1 MSLKNV
7 VVALLLVVA
16 APLHASPSAEWL
28 NAPGALAEYAEESV
42 FGGRVALYRA
52 GPAKAEAV
60 VLVHGLGKAAARDWA
75 RVMPA
80 LAQRYRVYALDL
92 PGFGESDKGNH
103 LYTPD
108 NFARVLESVL
118 EKRVPRPFT
127 LIGHSMGG
135 AVALAYAAEYPQ
147 RLSRLVLVDSAGVLH
162 RSVYA
167 EFLARVGAQRAIGM
181 DSPWFESVVRAIQ
194 IRAENW
200 PLRGELALERAG
212 VRRRFLRGDP
222 SAISAFAMVEH
233 DFSRTLREISVPTLI
248 VWGADDTIAPLRT
261 GHALASAIPQARLV
275 VMEGAGHA
283 PMVQMPERFNPIVL
297 DEIDGRQLAA
307 QPYAAPKRSLVS
319 TRTARCDVSSG
330 AEFTGD
336 YAVLILEN
344 CNKVRIS
351 NARIGR
357 LQSTH
362 SIASIVNSHVDRIE
376 ARNSRLE
383 ITGGS
388 VGGTLALDA
397 SSIDA
402 AATRF
407 DTAALA
413 ANNGEAPV
421 VVRLSVAE
429 VSRPGY
435 APRPLHD
442 IFHLAPG
449 ETLIR

>member
-7 VVALLLVVA
+7 VIALLLAVATPLRA
-16 APLHASPSAEWL
+16 APSADWM
-28 NAPGALAEYAEESV
+28 NSAGALAEYARESV
-42 FGGRVALYRA
+42 FGGRVALYSA
-52 GPAKAEAV
+52 GPAKGEPV

-75 RVMPA
+75 RVIPA

-92 PGFGESDKGNH
+92 PGFGESDKGNR

-118 EKRVPRPFT
+118 EKRVTRPFT
-127 LIGHSMGG
+127 LVGHSMGG
-135 AVALAYAAEYPQ
+135 TVALAYAAEYPQ
-147 RLSRLVLVDSAGVLH
+147 RASRLVLVDAAGVLH

-194 IRAENW
+194 IRAENL
-200 PLRGELALERAG
+200 PLRGEFGLERSS
-212 VRRRFLRGDP
+212 VRRLLRGDP
-222 SAISAFAMVEH
+222 SAISALAMVEH
-233 DFSRTLREISVPTLI
+233 DFSRTLREITVPTLI

-261 GHALASAIPQARLV
+261 GQALASAIAHARLV

-307 QPYAAPKRSLVS
+307 QPYALPKRPIVGN
-319 TRTARCDVSSG
+319 RTARCDVQRG
-330 AEFTGD
+330 EEFTGD
-336 YAVLILEN
+336 YALLVLEN
-344 CNKVRIS
+344 CHDVRIT

-362 SIASIVNSHVDRIE
+362 SNASIVNSHVERIE

-383 ITGGS
+383 LTGGS
-388 VGGTLALDA
+388 VGAPLSLDG
-397 SSIDA
+397 SNIDA

-407 DTAALA
+407 ESPALA
-413 ANNGEAPV
+413 TNIGELPV

-442 IFHLAPG
+442 IFHLVPG